1 MQEIIVQNFILA
13 RKKTI
18 FDNRKAQIGSIFL
31 QNYLQMWRKSSNFAA
46 FFEKATN

>member
-1 MQEIIVQNFILA
+1 MQEIIVQNFILV

-18 FDNRKAQIGSIFL
+18 FDNRKAQIDSIFL
-31 QNYLQMWRKSSNFAA
+31 ANNLQISKKSSNFVA